1 VGTFASLVCRLTG
14 AIDGQEVSYCV
25 GRGGVLKIEPAG
37 ALVTDETGRPLS
49 PIEVLRRSRKQKVE
63 ANAR

>member
-49 PIEVLRRSRKQKVE
+49 PLEVLRRSRKQKVE